1 MPTRRLL
8 PGRSAP
14 VAHARAAR
22 CAGLGLRAN
31 APLPGS
37 QPRAAPPVR
46 TSADVGPYAPQMARI
61 HPPIWACAWLHD
73 GRCAASPTRP
83 PPGLCRVLQNEVHNM
98 RPRLVLGGELVKLS
112 YNRNSDADP
121 ATARRAVRAPAPH
134 TPRAIS
140 RPAPPR
146 TVPWA
151 CEILRR
157 VSAPSIITMARNR
170 HHNPSRRRTVPMHVQ
185 SCRANIERPQRK
197 LHRFCHGARPTS
209 VYQHYISIESLP
221 NPCPGPLFRRGA
233 PQNRPGARA
242 AAPALI
248 F

>member
-1 MPTRRLL
+1 
-8 PGRSAP
+8 
-14 VAHARAAR
+14 
-22 CAGLGLRAN
+22 
-31 APLPGS
+31 
-37 QPRAAPPVR
+37 
-46 TSADVGPYAPQMARI
+46 
-61 HPPIWACAWLHD
+61 
-73 GRCAASPTRP
+73 
-83 PPGLCRVLQNEVHNM
+83 M
-98 RPRLVLGGELVKLS
+98 RPRLLLGEELVKLS

-170 HHNPSRRRTVPMHVQ
+170 HHNPSRRRTVPTCVQ
-185 SCRANIERPQRK
+185 SSRANIERPQRK

-221 NPCPGPLFRRGA
+221 APCPGPLFRRGA
-233 PQNRPGARA
+233 PQKPAPGIAHRWNLFGLHCNCQPFDEGRLA
-242 AAPALI
+242 AAGWQARGPAEVLQVCDGEPI
-248 F
+248 EVSRFLVLRGG